1 MKSAIRSK
9 RCVKIIRSPQRF
21 VHITDIISFNR
32 ARKKHL
38 PFHIMPAVSA
48 VSQVA
53 LRRWRIIA
61 SEWHYLQ
68 TIQTSFYW
76 SQFFLIDLHSWIWRK
91 KIISCTCEMNEFW
104 KACMQLLHG
113 QGVSSALLVSHINL
127 HLHTLVLSL
136 KSIFKL
142 ISERVLNT
150 HRGQLN
156 KNASLS
162 NRLYYKNDCK
172 KEGNYQWSL
181 CFTALICYKEILFP
195 LWLWNIFTYIGTIL
209 SSQFSGWQFLIEW
222 PD

>member
-1 MKSAIRSK
+1 
-9 RCVKIIRSPQRF
+9 
-21 VHITDIISFNR
+21 
-32 ARKKHL
+32 
-38 PFHIMPAVSA
+38 
-48 VSQVA
+48 
-53 LRRWRIIA
+53 
-61 SEWHYLQ
+61 
-68 TIQTSFYW
+68 
-76 SQFFLIDLHSWIWRK
+76 
-91 KIISCTCEMNEFW
+91 MNEFW

-127 HLHTLVLSL
+127 HLHTLVPSL
-136 KSIFKL
+136 KNIFKL

-162 NRLYYKNDCK
+162 NQLYYKNDCK

-209 SSQFSGWQFLIEW
+209 SSQFSGWQFLIE
-222 PD
+222 